1 MTNGERLQAK
11 IEKEQARIKALQ
23 DQLKAEKQVEK
34 KRLENIAKLE
44 SLSPE
49 FSIAIQDILTKSD
62 ITLPQEKQIVIA
74 TSDAGITASIVDV
87 KLAKKAGSGGA
98 KAITYEGEQISWAK
112 LCELK
117 GVART
122 PGGSAHRDVYNK
134 AGELHNSIP
143 HDCAIDGG
151 TYPIS

>member
-23 DQLKAEKQVEK
+23 DQLKAEKQAEK
-34 KRLENIAKLE
+34 KRLENIAKLK

-49 FSIAIQDILTKSD
+49 FSTAIQDILTKSD
-62 ITLPQEKQIVIA
+62 ITLPQEKQIVIT

-87 KLAKKAGSGGA
+87 KLAKKAGTGGT
-98 KAITYEGEQISWAK
+98 KAIAYEGEQISWSK
-112 LCELK
+112 LCEIK
-117 GVART
+117 AVVRT

-134 AGELHNSIP
+134 DRELHDSIA
-143 HDCAIDGG
+143 HDCVIDRG
-151 TYPIS
+151 TYPNS

>member
-1 MTNGERLQAK
+1 MTNTERLKTKLDKQKAQLK
-11 IEKEQARIKALQ
+11 DIEKQLKVEEQAEQ
-23 DQLKAEKQVEK
+23 Q
-34 KRLENIAKLE
+34 RLENIAKLE
-44 SLSPE
+44 ALCPDISK
-49 FSIAIQDILTKSD
+49 AINDILAKSD

-87 KLAKKAGSGGA
+87 KLAKKAGTGGT

-112 LCELK
+112 LCEHK
-117 GVART
+117 GVVRT

-134 AGELHNSIP
+134 GRELHDSIT

-151 TYPIS
+151 TYPNS